1 MRERA
6 RVVFFVLLFAA
17 DDPRF
22 DVRLPRVPAA
32 FVPVLDLL
40 RALALR
46 FAPAVLAREDF
57 ACVPAVFA
65 RLLLALLPRVPAA
78 FARPPAFTLR
88 RVPPRDALAFRV
100 VRRRAGCD
108 RLPGSDILI
117 PASANSISKSLMS
130 VISVDWRFAD
140 PDFRAIA
147 FLPEI
152 SRANA
157 KKHRRRDSGS
167 NGERFSA
174 TRILSSAPGG
184 LPVSRVWLR
193 SGARP
198 R

>member
-17 DDPRF
+17 DDRRF
-22 DVRLPRVPAA
+22 DVRLLRDAA

-46 FAPAVLAREDF
+46 FATAVLAREDF

-100 VRRRAGCD
+100 VRRRAGCA
-108 RLPGSDILI
+108 RLPGSD
-117 PASANSISKSLMS
+117 
-130 VISVDWRFAD
+130 
-140 PDFRAIA
+140 
-147 FLPEI
+147 
-152 SRANA
+152 
-157 KKHRRRDSGS
+157 
-167 NGERFSA
+167 
-174 TRILSSAPGG
+174 
-184 LPVSRVWLR
+184 
-193 SGARP
+193 
-198 R
+198 